1 MTPAG
6 YAVRAD
12 LMDIVDIFEVNRKE
26 CARLLME
33 YPKWTIAGTFKPK
46 PTHDNPER
54 VPVPGKDWQLESSI
68 IEVRVFSDLV
78 EHTVRGLM
86 TILSEY
92 SWNAVRLARSV
103 P

>member
-46 PTHDNPER
+46 PTHDTPER

-78 EHTVRGLM
+78 ERPVRG
-86 TILSEY
+86 
-92 SWNAVRLARSV
+92 
-103 P
+103 